1 MDNPPYDDV
10 VMQIVSRES
19 NLHCSVSS
27 IRTLPGLLLSSLK
40 GEFLNSFVIAWV
52 IEINRLSMENSPR
65 PRRRRLHFGLF

>member
-1 MDNPPYDDV
+1 MDIPPYDDV

-52 IEINRLSMENSPR
+52 IEMSRGHE
-65 PRRRRLHFGLF
+65 HFYPEFYPITKHQGS